1 MTLTAIL
8 RNCRIISLQ
17 PLSVLRPV
25 RKNSKYT
32 GQVNDKE
39 WDQPNNNLLFV
50 VFRIFTVSCF
60 HLNTEVVNL
69 ILTRATTYVQILSVH
84 IEGAKSVAYVVLK
97 KG

>member
-39 WDQPNNNLLFV
+39 WDQPNINLLFV
-50 VFRIFTVSCF
+50 VFGIFTVSCF
-60 HLNTEVVNL
+60 HLNAEVVNL
-69 ILTRATTYVQILSVH
+69 ISTRVTTYVQILSVH
-84 IEGAKSVAYVVLK
+84 IEGAESVAYVVLK